1 MRASVGIRGSKLL
14 GPGRSAFPIRA
25 LFGPSLEPLTK
36 NLTATR
42 GAQTSGPLWYQAPAG
57 PHLDLRIR
65 CRASQVARR

>member
-25 LFGPSLEPLTK
+25 LFGPSIEPPTM

-42 GAQTSGPLWYQAPAG
+42 GPQTSGP
-57 PHLDLRIR
+57 
-65 CRASQVARR
+65 

>member
-25 LFGPSLEPLTK
+25 LFGPPIEPPTM

-42 GAQTSGPLWYQAPAG
+42 GPQTSGP
-57 PHLDLRIR
+57 
-65 CRASQVARR
+65 